1 MTLISLETSPERQ
14 GILCVLGVLSGVELG
29 LSGGSVGQ
37 VDENWLEGGASHTL
51 RLLRILSNS

>member
-14 GILCVLGVLSGVELG
+14 GIVYILGVLSGVELG
-29 LSGGSVGQ
+29 LSGGSAGQ
-37 VDENWLEGGASHTL
+37 VDENWLEGGASDTL